1 MDPRSSHPL
10 LQYDK
15 MLDQALRQ
23 VVRKAL
29 VAVSKHGLPGAH
41 HFYLSFRTDYPG
53 VEIAP
58 EFRERYPDEM
68 TIVLQHQFWGLE
80 VDPDAFGVT
89 LSFNNR
95 QQRLRIP
102 YDALTSFADP
112 TAKFGLQFQA
122 GRSKVPAVDGP
133 SLAPAMRP
141 SETGEQTEGP
151 EPDGAIQESSPASKV
166 VTLDTFR
173 NKK

>member
-1 MDPRSSHPL
+1 MDSRANHPL

-29 VAVSKHGLPGAH
+29 AAVSEHGLPGAH
-41 HFYLSFRTDYPG
+41 HFYLGFRTTYPG
-53 VEIAP
+53 VEIAL
-58 EFRERYPDEM
+58 ELKERYPEEM

-80 VDPDAFGVT
+80 VEPDAFTVT

-102 YDALTSFADP
+102 YDALTNFADP
-112 TAKFGLQFQA
+112 AAKFGLQFQA
-122 GRSKVPAVDGP
+122 GR
-133 SLAPAMRP
+133 LAPAAAQG
-141 SETGEQTEGP
+141 ETPAPVPAEIPIGEIGAEG
-151 EPDGAIQESSPASKV
+151 ALQEAESADAKV
-166 VTLDTFR
+166 VPLDAFR
-173 NKK
+173 NNGNKK

>member
-15 MLDQALRQ
+15 MLDHALRQ

-29 VAVSKHGLPGAH
+29 TAVSEHGLPGAH
-41 HFYLSFRTDYPG
+41 HFYLSFRTDFPG

-58 EFRERYPDEM
+58 EMRERYPDEM

-80 VDPDAFGVT
+80 ADPDAFTVT

-112 TAKFGLQFQA
+112 AAKFGLQFQSGQA
-122 GRSKVPAVDGP
+122 KAPVADADTNTPNRLPVEAVET
-133 SLAPAMRP
+133 
-141 SETGEQTEGP
+141 SETPNPDPATEKT
-151 EPDGAIQESSPASKV
+151 EPGNKV
-166 VTLDTFR
+166 VTLDAFR